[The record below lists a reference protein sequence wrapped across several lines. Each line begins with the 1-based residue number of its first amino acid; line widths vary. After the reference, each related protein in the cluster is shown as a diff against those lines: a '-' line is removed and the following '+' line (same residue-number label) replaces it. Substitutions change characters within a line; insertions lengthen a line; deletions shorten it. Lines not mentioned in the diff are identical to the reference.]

1 MLKQE
6 PITFEESRVKAA
18 EYAASKKKLANL
30 LAEARNKAKGNYQA
44 LLSVWESLHILLR
57 MVRAQITGKFT
68 APVATIL
75 AAIAALIYFVEP
87 LDLILDQVPVFGLL
101 DDVAV
106 ITFVVRTNIRA
117 ISKFRKWEC
126 S

>member
-1 MLKQE
+1 MHRICPLTFDNAKKQ
-6 PITFEESRVKAA
+6 AL
-18 EYAASKKKLANL
+18 EYVSSGEKTTRLLANVST
-30 LAEARNKAKGNYQA
+30 KAKSNYEG
-44 LLSVWESLHILLR
+44 LLRAWESLHILLR
-57 MVRAQITGKFT
+57 MVREQITGRYT

-75 AAIAALIYFVEP
+75 AAVAALIYFVEP
-87 LDLILDQVPVFGLL
+87 FDLIPDTVPVFGFL

-106 ITFVVRTNIRA
+106 ITWVARMNISE